1 MIIDKTF
8 SIISIFLLILCNLN
22 TIMWYTFSLV
32 YRYMVTFHENVRLAY
47 FFGQNSYS
55 YLVNEIHLYYTA
67 IYLAKVP
74 TIGNIN
80 RQKCKSY

>member
-1 MIIDKTF
+1 
-8 SIISIFLLILCNLN
+8 
-22 TIMWYTFSLV
+22 
-32 YRYMVTFHENVRLAY
+32 MVTFHENVKLAY